1 MAGHDAVGSRLCI
14 LNPRPAISTPVSKT
28 KSSPTRSTNAPAPAA
43 GEADL
48 ASVYANA
55 KILSEALP
63 FMQRYDNAT
72 VVVKYGGHAMGDPE
86 LAATFARDIVLIK
99 QSGVNP
105 IVVHGGG
112 PQIGSLLE
120 RLKIRAE
127 FKVGLRVTDRETVEV
142 VEMVLAGSVN
152 KEIVAAINAQ
162 GGKAVGI
169 SGKDANLMRAS
180 RIERRFRDPD
190 SNIEEIVDL
199 GFVGDP
205 VAVDPHIIDV
215 IIHSDLIPV
224 IAPIGV
230 GPEGETLNINADTFA
245 AALAT
250 ALKAKRLLL
259 LTDVEGVLDKDGNL
273 IKSLTT
279 AEAQELIEDGT
290 ISGGMIPT
298 IESCLDV
305 IAAGVAAVVIIN
317 GNVPHA
323 VLLEL
328 FTEHGA
334 GTLIEPRLRA
344 YRGVGVRPRQ
354 HALPGRLQPFRRD
367 RYPHGRF
374 HRRPLRRFA
383 RRCAA
388 HAQDLLLSIWHHAR
402 RVDAS
407 ARRVPE
413 RVPG

>member
-1 MAGHDAVGSRLCI
+1 
-14 LNPRPAISTPVSKT
+14 VSKT
-28 KSSPTRSTNAPAPAA
+28 KSSPAKHVEPPAPVPAQ

-48 ASVYANA
+48 ASIYANA

-99 QSGVNP
+99 QAGVNP

-120 RLKIRAE
+120 RLNIHSE
-127 FKVGLRVTDRETVEV
+127 FKGGLRVTDRETVEV
-142 VEMVLAGSVN
+142 VEMVLAGSIN

-169 SGKDANLMRAS
+169 SGKDANLMRAK

-205 VAVDPHIIDV
+205 IAVDPHIIDV

-259 LTDVEGVLDKDGNL
+259 LTDVQGVLDKKGCL

-290 ISGGMIPT
+290 ISGGMIPK

-305 IAAGVAAVVIIN
+305 IAEGVEAVVIIN
-317 GNVPHA
+317 GKVPHA

-334 GTLIEPRLRA
+334 GTLIERRA
-344 YRGVGVRPRQ
+344 RKGRARGSR
-354 HALPGRLQPFRRD
+354 
-367 RYPHGRF
+367 
-374 HRRPLRRFA
+374 
-383 RRCAA
+383 
-388 HAQDLLLSIWHHAR
+388 
-402 RVDAS
+402 
-407 ARRVPE
+407 
-413 RVPG
+413 